1 MIEMTSAQRAFL
13 RSQAQTL
20 DPVVMVGKDGMG
32 DNVGRALSEALA
44 SHELVKVRFQAHKDE
59 VKDIARELESFTDST
74 LVSTTGFTAV
84 FYRQSDRQEKR
95 HYNLK
100 TLTVKDI

>member
-95 HYNLK
+95 RYNLN

>member
-95 HYNLK
+95 RYNLK

>member
-20 DPVVMVGKDGMG
+20 APVVMVGKDGMG
-32 DNVGRALSEALA
+32 DNVGRALAEALA

-59 VKDIARELESFTDST
+59 VKDIARELEDFTDST

-95 HYNLK
+95 RYNLK

>member
-1 MIEMTSAQRAFL
+1 MIEMTSVQRAFL

-95 HYNLK
+95 RYNLK

>member
-44 SHELVKVRFQAHKDE
+44 SHEMVKVRFQAHKDE

-95 HYNLK
+95 RYNLK

>member
-95 HYNLK
+95 RYNLK
-100 TLTVKDI
+100 TLTVKAI

>member
-59 VKDIARELESFTDST
+59 VKDIARELENFTDST

-95 HYNLK
+95 RYNLK

>member
-59 VKDIARELESFTDST
+59 VKDIARELEGFTDST

-95 HYNLK
+95 RYNLK
-100 TLTVKDI
+100 TLSVKDI